1 MTLRRV
7 PSRWF
12 VLPLLV
18 GLIVPPGL
26 VSAQQE
32 KVAALKQSLAANQ
45 KQLTQYKWVE
55 TTVMSLKG
63 EEKSRIQKQCFY
75 GPDGK
80 VQKQLLSAPA
90 EQAAPG
96 GVKGKIAAK
105 KKEEISAA
113 MKQAVALVQSY
124 VPPDPRRI
132 QAAKSAGNLAMV
144 PTGPNSMRL
153 DLRNY
158 VKSGDTFSIGLDTA
172 GFAVQT
178 VSVKS
183 YLESEKDAVTLDV
196 TFARLRDGLSYPGN
210 VVLNVPEQN
219 IQVVVQNSNY
229 QRVTPAAP
237 PTAAAKPATAPA
249 PAKPSASD
257 AALDQLTGPIALY
270 PDALVA
276 QILEAS
282 KDVSAVQ
289 KFARWLKSNSALK
302 GTELQDAAQKAG
314 FAAPYI
320 ALAPFPQVVQTLV
333 EKPDWTKQLGAA
345 FTSDEQAVY
354 QSIQRLRAAAM
365 ALGNL
370 KTTPQQEVVTEASS
384 TGQTIILVQPANP
397 QVVYVPVYNTQTVYV
412 QQAPPPSSSSSN
424 VAAAALVGFTVGIII
439 GASSNHYYY
448 GPYAWHGG
456 GAAYHYAYERR
467 EDYVDH
473 RQDVYDDRQDFRQ
486 DTYEDRQDY
495 RQDNAP
501 QNQAQRQ
508 SAAQTNQSQRQTAA
522 SSPTAQANQANRQST
537 AQSSQ
542 ASRRSTASTSGT
554 RAAVPQR
561 PRVRGEAPAAPA
573 AAGGRAMMTAPFQPV
588 IVGVDKRARMRRP
601 ELRIL
606 AAAIGVMV
614 LLVPACAPAPAPDR
628 TNFTAPDEAAK
639 ALMKALTTNNADELK
654 AIFGPSVEK
663 DLSSGDPVSDRH
675 DREVMALAMGHA
687 WRWAPAGSDTQELVI
702 GDEKWPLPIPLMK
715 VRGGW
720 QFDTD
725 AGREE
730 ILSRRI
736 GRNELRVIDVGRDYV
751 AMQKAYASQPR
762 DGKVAGLYAQKLRSA
777 PGRQDGLYWRVG
789 EEETPSP
796 LGDLVE
802 QAVVEGYDESR
813 GSQPLWGY
821 RFRVLTA
828 QGAAA
833 NGGARSYIVNGEMS
847 GGFAL
852 IAYPAE
858 YGRSGIMTFIVNQDG
873 VVYEKDLG
881 EDTLK
886 VAARL
891 EVYDPDKTWAAV
903 KKPQS

>member
-7 PSRWF
+7 HSWKS

-18 GLIVPPGL
+18 ALIFPPGL
-26 VSAQQE
+26 VSAQQD
-32 KVAALKQSLAANQ
+32 KVAALKQSLAANAN
-45 KQLTQYKWVE
+45 QLKQYKWVE
-55 TTVMSLKG
+55 TTVISLKG

-80 VQKQLLSAPA
+80 VQKQQLSAPA

-105 KKEEISAA
+105 KKEEISTA

-124 VPPDPRRI
+124 VPPDPQRI
-132 QAAKSAGNLAMV
+132 QAAKAAGNLAMV

-158 VKSGDTFSIGLDTA
+158 VKSGDTFSLGLDTA
-172 GFAVQT
+172 GFAMQT

-210 VVLNVPEQN
+210 VVLNVPGEN

-229 QRVTPAAP
+229 QRVAPAAAT
-237 PTAAAKPATAPA
+237 TAKPAAAQKPAAGAAKPAAAPT
-249 PAKPSASD
+249 KPSASD
-257 AALDQLTGPIALY
+257 AALDTLTGPIALY

-282 KDVSAVQ
+282 KDVAAVQ
-289 KFARWLKSNSALK
+289 KFAGWLKTNSALK

-320 ALAPFPQVVQTLV
+320 ALAPFPQVVQMMV

-370 KTTPQQEVVTEASS
+370 KTTPQQEVVTDTSS
-384 TGQTIILVQPANP
+384 TGQPIILVQPANP

-412 QQAPPPSSSSSN
+412 QQAPPPAPSASSSD

-467 EDYVDH
+467 EDYIDH

-486 DTYEDRQDY
+486 DSYENRQDY

-508 SAAQTNQSQRQTAA
+508 SAAQSNQSTPSVDRRPAA
-522 SSPTAQANQANRQST
+522 RPRKPIRRTG
-537 AQSSQ
+537 
-542 ASRRSTASTSGT
+542 SRRRSRARRAARSTASTSGY
-554 RAAVPQR
+554 QS
-561 PRVRGEAPAAPA
+561 
-573 AAGGRAMMTAPFQPV
+573 GG
-588 IVGVDKRARMRRP
+588 
-601 ELRIL
+601 
-606 AAAIGVMV
+606 
-614 LLVPACAPAPAPDR
+614 
-628 TNFTAPDEAAK
+628 AAK
-639 ALMKALTTNNADELK
+639 AQSAR
-654 AIFGPSVEK
+654 G
-663 DLSSGDPVSDRH
+663 SSSRASSRSG
-675 DREVMALAMGHA
+675 GG
-687 WRWAPAGSDTQELVI
+687 GS
-702 GDEKWPLPIPLMK
+702 
-715 VRGGW
+715 
-720 QFDTD
+720 
-725 AGREE
+725 
-730 ILSRRI
+730 SRR
-736 GRNELRVIDVGRDYV
+736 R
-751 AMQKAYASQPR
+751 
-762 DGKVAGLYAQKLRSA
+762 
-777 PGRQDGLYWRVG
+777 
-789 EEETPSP
+789 
-796 LGDLVE
+796 
-802 QAVVEGYDESR
+802 
-813 GSQPLWGY
+813 
-821 RFRVLTA
+821 
-828 QGAAA
+828 
-833 NGGARSYIVNGEMS
+833 
-847 GGFAL
+847 
-852 IAYPAE
+852 
-858 YGRSGIMTFIVNQDG
+858 
-873 VVYEKDLG
+873 
-881 EDTLK
+881 
-886 VAARL
+886 
-891 EVYDPDKTWAAV
+891 
-903 KKPQS
+903 